1 MSLLLNMRIQKIKLK
16 EWTERN
22 QNKIFL
28 FQSYLIFILNIKFI
42 NMTLSLKE
50 LASQLEAAKT
60 KNKELDNQN
69 EKLLANKT
77 EILKKI
83 EVLRQA
89 ESNEESKDS
98 KTFILNDK

>member
-42 NMTLSLKE
+42 NMTLSFKE